1 MSEKTPI
8 ERAAGPA
15 SSAIVY
21 RGELDYLSRCILDR
35 PDIETGGELFGF
47 WTASGTPVVL
57 YAIGPGPRANHQPA
71 FFNQDLDY
79 LRAVGDRLIRTYG
92 LQHIGEWHSHHR
104 LGLAK
109 PSGHDSR
116 TMVRSIESEGLG
128 RFLLCI
134 ANMAGDRS
142 TINAYAFHRDAGY
155 EYRLAAWDVKE
166 GESPFRALVDRDP
179 ELAGVLVHPA
189 TKEPAMG
196 GLFLARAT
204 EQLVAPRYGEDY
216 WLNHKANNLALKR
229 ILDFLAEEAP
239 ATRCAPALDAAN
251 RVVVAV
257 DRPDRRETILFP
269 ARFPLEPPVLGVE
282 PVDGAKPSFLARLFG
297 AKRGPAEPE
306 AGAASAAPDA
316 PAWDYT
322 GDIVL
327 SFTNWYRAAF
337 APADE
342 PQPTKQETSEP

>member
-1 MSEKTPI
+1 
-8 ERAAGPA
+8 
-15 SSAIVY
+15 
-21 RGELDYLSRCILDR
+21 
-35 PDIETGGELFGF
+35 
-47 WTASGTPVVL
+47 
-57 YAIGPGPRANHQPA
+57 
-71 FFNQDLDY
+71 
-79 LRAVGDRLIRTYG
+79 
-92 LQHIGEWHSHHR
+92 
-104 LGLAK
+104 
-109 PSGHDSR
+109 
-116 TMVRSIESEGLG
+116 
-128 RFLLCI
+128 
-134 ANMAGDRS
+134 
-142 TINAYAFHRDAGY
+142 
-155 EYRLAAWDVKE
+155 
-166 GESPFRALVDRDP
+166 
-179 ELAGVLVHPA
+179 
-189 TKEPAMG
+189 MG